1 MATFNIIK
9 ADNSIVEENISEEA
23 ANLLLQSEVEGQEF
37 SYFWF
42 PIEEEIRTKVIDQHG
57 ESVRFVKSNSEE

>member
-9 ADNSIVEENISEEA
+9 VDNSIVEENISEES
-23 ANLLLQSEVEGQEF
+23 ANVLLQSEVEGKEF

-57 ESVRFVKSNSEE
+57 ESVRFIKRNED

>member
-9 ADNSIVEENISEEA
+9 ADNSIIEENISEEA
-23 ANLLLQSEVEGQEF
+23 ANALFENEQQGQEF

-42 PIEEEIRTKVIDQHG
+42 PIEEEVRASIAEQHG
-57 ESVRFVKSNSEE
+57 EQTRFVIRNSED